1 MGKRAVVIG
10 ADLQMSAQFEVE
22 YAAAVDLSWVSTEVA
37 ALCTRLAETIADPA
51 FPGALIPVPAPG
63 GSLQVVA
70 VAASTADWRRLN
82 PILVAFAGPT
92 LTSFV
97 GIPEPIIG
105 TDPICSLISNANPAA
120 TGILRLPAEPKAQ
133 LVGLRALARAR
144 DTLARAPT
152 LQRSSPE
159 PTSWLLARFQDHLN
173 VGRREAASAIL
184 ARLREELRLDA
195 LNLKFLEVQLLGAFE
210 EWQSIVDLPGFAQL
224 CVARRPP
231 SISALL
237 LEGLFQ
243 SQLHAAYDV
252 EDKFEVQ
259 SRYAELVRPLATAML
274 TLPAPPTLRPGGWRL
289 LALEALA
296 EPTRLDLRRAAEGH
310 RNEIGW
316 IADLLEPTAEFE
328 PVAIDAAPID
338 QARHALIGTESVDSL
353 DALATAL
360 TSLERLNAEDLA
372 RLKAA
377 EPFRSLLQAV
387 AETAHEGAVPANWRD
402 WLARI
407 ADPDFPDAL
416 TIARHGADEWSI
428 GADAADPTAISDF
441 VAALEAAQ
449 TDTLAANR
457 ASQALPFIV
466 AWLRRDPEFPRP
478 AFAPIFANLLTL
490 FAMSAARGRPI
501 YESSQILIHALL
513 ACGLDQKAY
522 QSLIDDTDELAGSGF
537 GADMIYWLLEI
548 VEDLLRFASPDA
560 EAREA
565 FLHSALARIA
575 PIQGRLTSL
584 QRAAILRLADELGW
598 QLQTFGLA
606 DTAPTPDDLAVRL
619 ANLKIAIYTLTESS
633 SRQAKSAIEQAV
645 PSTKVDC
652 SADHGGTARLRALAE
667 NADLFVMTS
676 SSAKH
681 AATDFIR
688 EHRGD
693 RPLLYAQGRG
703 FSSILRAIEDHVM
716 GRHQQA

>member
-1 MGKRAVVIG
+1 MID
-10 ADLQMSAQFEVE
+10 ADSQVSAQLAAE
-22 YAAAVDLSWVSTEVA
+22 YEAAIDLSLVPPEVA
-37 ALCTRLAETIADPA
+37 ELCKGLADTIVDPA
-51 FPGALIPVPAPG
+51 FPGALIPVVQPAAG
-63 GSLQVVA
+63 LL
-70 VAASTADWRRLN
+70 VAAAAASAPDWRRLN

-97 GIPEPIIG
+97 GIPEPI
-105 TDPICSLISNANPAA
+105 TEADPVSLLISNANPAV

-133 LVGLRALARAR
+133 IAGLRALARAR

-159 PTSWLLARFQDHLN
+159 PTSWLLASFQDHLN
-173 VGRREAASAIL
+173 VGRRQAANAIL

-210 EWQSIVDLPGFAQL
+210 KWQSIVDLPGFAQL

-237 LEGLFQ
+237 LEALFQ
-243 SQLHAAYDV
+243 SELRAAYDAQ
-252 EDKFEVQ
+252 DKFEVQ
-259 SRYAELVRPLATAML
+259 SRYGERVRPLATAML
-274 TLPAPPTLRPGGWRL
+274 TLPAPPTLRSGGWRL
-289 LALEALA
+289 FGLEALI
-296 EPTRLDLRRAAEGH
+296 EPTRSDLRCAVEGH
-310 RNEIGW
+310 RTEIGW
-316 IADLLEPTAEFE
+316 LADLLEPAAEPESLVTA
-328 PVAIDAAPID
+328 AAPID
-338 QARHALIGTESVDSL
+338 RARDALVETENVDSL
-353 DALATAL
+353 DALTAAL
-360 TSLERLNAEDLA
+360 ASLERLTPEDLA

-387 AETAHEGAVPANWRD
+387 TATGHEGGLPANWRD
-402 WLARI
+402 WLARV
-407 ADPDFPDAL
+407 ADPGFTEAL
-416 TIARHGADEWSI
+416 TIARQGADEWSI
-428 GADAADPTAISDF
+428 GDDAADPTAVSDF

-449 TDTLAANR
+449 TDTLAADR
-457 ASQALPFIV
+457 AGQAMPFLV

-490 FAMSAARGRPI
+490 FAMSAGRGRPI

-513 ACGLDQKAY
+513 ASGLDQKTY
-522 QSLIDDTDELAGSGF
+522 RSLIDDADELAGSGF

-548 VEDLLRFASPDA
+548 IEDLLRFPSPDA
-560 EAREA
+560 ESRQK

-584 QRAAILRLADELGW
+584 QRAAILRLAEELGW
-598 QLQTFGLA
+598 ELPTFGLA
-606 DTAPTPDDLAVRL
+606 DTAPDADDLAVRL
-619 ANLKIAIYTLTESS
+619 ADLKIAIYTLTESS
-633 SRQAKSAIEQAV
+633 SRQAKSAIQQAA
-645 PSTKVDC
+645 PSAEVDC
-652 SADHGGTARLRALAE
+652 SADHGGTTRLRALAE
-667 NADLFVMTS
+667 NADLLVVTS
-676 SSAKH
+676 LSAKH

-688 EHRGD
+688 EHRGN

-703 FSSILRAIEDHVM
+703 FSSILRAIEDHLM